1 MHGCSSGSALLV
13 NAEVDSMG
21 GVVDGGVGI
30 GLKTSPRRAAI
41 EKAQAELRQ
50 EYDVREQ
57 RRRELEF
64 LEKGGNPLDFKI
76 GNGAS
81 VSVQSTSLTDQHPE
95 QFVTSEAK
103 GSFALTAS
111 PHGDSVE
118 SSGRPEVP
126 TLCEPNSADNLL
138 LFDGGSDAPEGEMNS
153 VRLSRRN
160 NKGPSEQFSQMDGT
174 QNPKESEDSTM
185 FRPYARRNRSR
196 PNHDGP
202 RSNSVDIQ
210 GRGGQG
216 SSLPARGV
224 SKDTKRPISETNNQR
239 DQNIPSGANLKYASS
254 NGDILPKIVTSD
266 NQFDMDL
273 EGVQAPDVITGPMK
287 DGSQNKLDVT
297 PLKSLRDSQRSE
309 PSQIDAQ
316 ETPIDVVSERS
327 DVAERKLLASSVLE
341 CPPCA
346 ATTKTENEIS
356 SVQVNGFN
364 NLNRE
369 SKSVP
374 HEGQI
379 SSAALSTKGL
389 DSESSCTQTS
399 VGLDVNND
407 SDLCTTTRNADNRNI
422 IESSDVD
429 GTRNPAGGLM
439 VQEDK
444 ETKAVDSGAIVND
457 NQASVCQNNSGNRE
471 IKVEGDTSESRS
483 ELHNEVKFHSNVEGE
498 QPSDPFMSEAD
509 KVDEA
514 LDNSSNINREN
525 FCTGI
530 SQGPQDSSMHEVSET
545 AFSGRDTAAGSDCQT
560 PGVYLKVIDKAHE
573 DSILEEARVIE
584 VKRKRIAE
592 LSVRSLPSENRRK
605 SQWDFVLE
613 EMAWLANDFA
623 QERLWKLTTAAQICH
638 RAAFASRLRI
648 ESQHHHWELT
658 KVAHDLAKA
667 VNQFWVSAE
676 TLLKGDDSSSCQKD
690 CNYNLVESM
699 RIERNETSKDKNGEP
714 NMEPI
719 KYLEP
724 QHPRKDLSLSV
735 QGYAVRFLKYN
746 NSLGPGLQAPTP
758 ERISDL
764 GITEMSWEDHLTEE
778 NLFYAVPSGA
788 METYRKSI
796 ESHLVQFER
805 TVSSMQEEVETSMYD
820 AGAEF
825 GFQETAYDEDEGET
839 STYYLP
845 GAFEG
850 SRSLKSNQKKRRNL
864 KLHASRSYEGADL
877 PYGNCTTATQQ
888 SMSMGKRPASL
899 NVGSIPT
906 KRTRTASRQRVVSP
920 FGAGP
925 AGNVQAPNRTDASSG
940 DTNSFQDDQSTLHGG
955 SQFQKSMEV
964 ESVGDFEKQ
973 LPYDYA
979 ETSMKPKKK
988 KAKHL
993 GSTYDPG
1000 WQLDSA
1006 ILNEQRDHSKKGL
1019 EGHHFES
1026 NGTIGLYGQHTAKK
1040 PKILKQSLDN
1050 TYDSITPMPGSNPSP
1065 VASQMSNMSNTSKFI
1080 KLIGGRDRGRKTKS
1094 LKMSAGQPGSG
1105 GPWSLFEDQA
1115 LVVLV
1120 HDMGPN
1126 WELISDAINSTLHLK
1141 CIFRKPKECKER
1153 HKILMD
1159 MNSGD
1164 GADSAE
1170 DSGSSQP
1177 YPSTIPGI
1185 PKGSARQLFQRL
1197 QEPMEEDVLKSHFEK
1212 IIKIGQRHHYR
1223 RSQNDN
1229 QDLKQVTTVHNSH
1242 VMALSQVCPN
1252 NLNGGVLTPLDLC
1265 DTTSSSSDVLGYQG
1279 SHSSGLAMSNQ
1290 GGMASL
1296 LPSGANVSIQGS
1308 SGMVLGSNLPSPSGS
1323 LSANVRDGRYGSPR
1337 TSSLPVDEQQKMQHY
1352 NQMLSGRNIQQS
1364 GLSVPGALPGT
1375 DRGVRIVPGG
1385 NGMSMMC
1392 GMNRGMPTS
1401 RPGFQGMTSPS
1412 MLNSGS
1418 MLSSSMVGIP
1428 SPVNMHSGAGSGQ
1441 GNLMIRP
1448 RDALHMMRPGHNP
1461 EHQRQLMVPE
1471 LQMQVTQGNGQ
1482 GVTPFN
1488 MLSSGFPNQTTPP
1501 SAQTY
1506 PGHTHQQHQIS
1517 PQQSHALSNP
1527 HNPHLQGP
1535 NHATGPQQQ
1544 AYAIRVAKERLQ
1556 QRYLHQQQQ
1565 FSASNSLVPHV
1576 QTQAQLPMSSTL
1588 QNSSQLQSQTS
1599 PHPVPMSPMTP
1610 SSPRTPMSSQH
1621 QQKHHLPSHGLSR
1634 NPGASGMANQMGKQ
1648 RQRQPQQ
1655 HHLQQSGR
1663 HHPQQRQ
1670 LTQSQQQAKLSKGMG
1685 RGNSMVHQNLSI
1697 DPIDPSQLNGLMPPG
1712 SQALEKGEQIMQLM
1726 QGQGAYS
1733 GSGLNPV
1740 TSKPLVPQS
1749 ANHSQ
1754 LQQKLLSSAPTPPS
1768 NQLQQ
1773 MPSHSDNIT
1782 QGQVPPVS
1790 SSHMISAS
1798 HQTGSPSGMASNHQ
1812 QVQPQS
1818 QPLPQQ
1824 QQKQA
1829 NQTQPY
1835 VQRVVQHNCQV
1846 NSEIPNKSQNDPTQ
1860 ADEQPVNGASQ
1871 VGVSMVIPQSCT
1883 DSSSVVPSSEAVY
1896 DANMPNS
1903 TAQVGP
1909 IGSPAQTNTSGNV
1922 PGPPISQGLGPRK
1935 LSGNL
1940 LSHGHNVGAQWQ
1952 QQQQLLQRSP
1962 SLPSPSQ
1969 QQYQQQEQQQ
1979 QQEQEPPQHQLTL
1992 QQQSQQQ
1999 MQHLQAGQGSL
2010 YMMSGNSTPE

>member
-1 MHGCSSGSALLV
+1 
-13 NAEVDSMG
+13 
-21 GVVDGGVGI
+21 
-30 GLKTSPRRAAI
+30 
-41 EKAQAELRQ
+41 
-50 EYDVREQ
+50 
-57 RRRELEF
+57 
-64 LEKGGNPLDFKI
+64 
-76 GNGAS
+76 
-81 VSVQSTSLTDQHPE
+81 
-95 QFVTSEAK
+95 
-103 GSFALTAS
+103 
-111 PHGDSVE
+111 
-118 SSGRPEVP
+118 
-126 TLCEPNSADNLL
+126 
-138 LFDGGSDAPEGEMNS
+138 
-153 VRLSRRN
+153 
-160 NKGPSEQFSQMDGT
+160 
-174 QNPKESEDSTM
+174 
-185 FRPYARRNRSR
+185 
-196 PNHDGP
+196 
-202 RSNSVDIQ
+202 
-210 GRGGQG
+210 
-216 SSLPARGV
+216 
-224 SKDTKRPISETNNQR
+224 
-239 DQNIPSGANLKYASS
+239 
-254 NGDILPKIVTSD
+254 
-266 NQFDMDL
+266 
-273 EGVQAPDVITGPMK
+273 MK

-584 VKRKRIAE
+584 
-592 LSVRSLPSENRRK
+592 
-605 SQWDFVLE
+605 
-613 EMAWLANDFA
+613 
-623 QERLWKLTTAAQICH
+623 ERLWKLTTAAQICH

-796 ESHLVQFER
+796 ESHLVQFE
-805 TVSSMQEEVETSMYD
+805 
-820 AGAEF
+820 
-825 GFQETAYDEDEGET
+825 
-839 STYYLP
+839 
-845 GAFEG
+845 
-850 SRSLKSNQKKRRNL
+850 
-864 KLHASRSYEGADL
+864 
-877 PYGNCTTATQQ
+877 
-888 SMSMGKRPASL
+888 
-899 NVGSIPT
+899 
-906 KRTRTASRQRVVSP
+906 
-920 FGAGP
+920 
-925 AGNVQAPNRTDASSG
+925 
-940 DTNSFQDDQSTLHGG
+940 
-955 SQFQKSMEV
+955 
-964 ESVGDFEKQ
+964 
-973 LPYDYA
+973 
-979 ETSMKPKKK
+979 
-988 KAKHL
+988 

-1006 ILNEQRDHSKKGL
+1006 ILNEQ
-1019 EGHHFES
+1019 
-1026 NGTIGLYGQHTAKK
+1026 
-1040 PKILKQSLDN
+1040 
-1050 TYDSITPMPGSNPSP
+1050 
-1065 VASQMSNMSNTSKFI
+1065 
-1080 KLIGGRDRGRKTKS
+1080 
-1094 LKMSAGQPGSG
+1094 
-1105 GPWSLFEDQA
+1105 
-1115 LVVLV
+1115 
-1120 HDMGPN
+1120 
-1126 WELISDAINSTLHLK
+1126 

-1185 PKGSARQLFQRL
+1185 PKARACPLNARQLFQRL

-1252 NLNGGVLTPLDLC
+1252 NLNGGVLT
-1265 DTTSSSSDVLGYQG
+1265 
-1279 SHSSGLAMSNQ
+1279 
-1290 GGMASL
+1290 
-1296 LPSGANVSIQGS
+1296 
-1308 SGMVLGSNLPSPSGS
+1308 
-1323 LSANVRDGRYGSPR
+1323 
-1337 TSSLPVDEQQKMQHY
+1337 
-1352 NQMLSGRNIQQS
+1352 
-1364 GLSVPGALPGT
+1364 
-1375 DRGVRIVPGG
+1375 
-1385 NGMSMMC
+1385 
-1392 GMNRGMPTS
+1392 
-1401 RPGFQGMTSPS
+1401 
-1412 MLNSGS
+1412 
-1418 MLSSSMVGIP
+1418 
-1428 SPVNMHSGAGSGQ
+1428 
-1441 GNLMIRP
+1441 
-1448 RDALHMMRPGHNP
+1448 
-1461 EHQRQLMVPE
+1461 
-1471 LQMQVTQGNGQ
+1471 
-1482 GVTPFN
+1482 
-1488 MLSSGFPNQTTPP
+1488 
-1501 SAQTY
+1501 
-1506 PGHTHQQHQIS
+1506 
-1517 PQQSHALSNP
+1517 
-1527 HNPHLQGP
+1527 
-1535 NHATGPQQQ
+1535 
-1544 AYAIRVAKERLQ
+1544 
-1556 QRYLHQQQQ
+1556 
-1565 FSASNSLVPHV
+1565 
-1576 QTQAQLPMSSTL
+1576 
-1588 QNSSQLQSQTS
+1588 
-1599 PHPVPMSPMTP
+1599 
-1610 SSPRTPMSSQH
+1610 
-1621 QQKHHLPSHGLSR
+1621 
-1634 NPGASGMANQMGKQ
+1634 
-1648 RQRQPQQ
+1648 
-1655 HHLQQSGR
+1655 
-1663 HHPQQRQ
+1663 
-1670 LTQSQQQAKLSKGMG
+1670 
-1685 RGNSMVHQNLSI
+1685 
-1697 DPIDPSQLNGLMPPG
+1697 
-1712 SQALEKGEQIMQLM
+1712 
-1726 QGQGAYS
+1726 
-1733 GSGLNPV
+1733 
-1740 TSKPLVPQS
+1740 
-1749 ANHSQ
+1749 
-1754 LQQKLLSSAPTPPS
+1754 
-1768 NQLQQ
+1768 
-1773 MPSHSDNIT
+1773 
-1782 QGQVPPVS
+1782 
-1790 SSHMISAS
+1790 
-1798 HQTGSPSGMASNHQ
+1798 
-1812 QVQPQS
+1812 
-1818 QPLPQQ
+1818 
-1824 QQKQA
+1824 
-1829 NQTQPY
+1829 
-1835 VQRVVQHNCQV
+1835 
-1846 NSEIPNKSQNDPTQ
+1846 
-1860 ADEQPVNGASQ
+1860 
-1871 VGVSMVIPQSCT
+1871 
-1883 DSSSVVPSSEAVY
+1883 VVPSSEAVY

-2010 YMMSGNSTPE
+2010 YMMSGHIDRKRVVIVFAGFVKNVAGPPK